1 MYSFDDFRVG
11 PWALRGPGPLGG
23 PAHQGRG
30 GPLGAQ
36 HTKVE
41 VRVAHLEGM
50 HSFDDFRV
58 GPCALKGGPGPSG
71 GPSTP
76 GEGWALRGPAH
87 QSISLRFHTGE
98 LHSPVILGLGP

>member
-1 MYSFDDFRVG
+1 MTLFRVG
-11 PWALRGPGPLGG
+11 LWPLGPGPLGG

-41 VRVAHLEGM
+41 VRVAHFLGM

-58 GPCALKGGPGPSG
+58 SGREGGKMKKCAFRQGQMHIYHLLHTTYYLLQKFAFRFNETLTFATCLLPGHKP
-71 GPSTP
+71 
-76 GEGWALRGPAH
+76 
-87 QSISLRFHTGE
+87 
-98 LHSPVILGLGP
+98 

>member
-1 MYSFDDFRVG
+1 MTLG
-11 PWALRGPGPLGG
+11 LGPGPLGG

-41 VRVAHLEGM
+41 VRVAHLLGM

-58 GPCALKGGPGPSG
+58 GPWALGPWALR
-71 GPSTP
+71 GPSTQ

-87 QSISLRFHTGE
+87 QSKVSIDFL
-98 LHSPVILGLGP
+98 PM

>member
-1 MYSFDDFRVG
+1 MHSKVEVRVAHLEGMHAFDDFRVV
-11 PWALRGPGPLGG
+11 PWALRSPGPLGG

-41 VRVAHLEGM
+41 VRVAHLLGM

-58 GPCALKGGPGPSG
+58 GPWALRGPGPLG

-76 GEGWALRGPAH
+76 K
-87 QSISLRFHTGE
+87 SK
-98 LHSPVILGLGP
+98 LGLHTS